1 MNVVQRVI
9 VEPLEE
15 LYEKIL
21 HFLPNFLTSLFLVV
35 IGLIVGWILKIF
47 FMRLFRALG
56 IDTHSERFG
65 MGEVLGKGG
74 IKEPLSALL
83 SRIIGWIVV
92 LIFIIVA
99 LRALDIPS
107 VQRLLEGFFFYLPN
121 VFVAALILFF
131 GYLLSNFVGRAALI
145 AAVNAGMKLS
155 GLVGKC
161 VKFTVVFLSFTMA
174 LEQLGVGSNTVVIA
188 FAISFGGAVLA
199 LSIALGLGG
208 RDIAKEYLEKKLK
221 GDEKKDEIS
230 HL

>member
-1 MNVVQRVI
+1 MNIVQRVI

-21 HFLPNFLTSLFLVV
+21 HFLPNFLTSLLLVV
-35 IGLIVGWILKIF
+35 IGLIAGWILRVF
-47 FMRLFRALG
+47 FTRLFRALG
-56 IDTHSERFG
+56 IDRHFERFG

-83 SRIIGWIVV
+83 SRIIGWITV
-92 LIFIIVA
+92 LIFLIVA

-107 VQRLLEGFFFYLPN
+107 VQRLMEGFFFYLPN
-121 VFVAALILFF
+121 VFVAALILLF
-131 GYLLSNFVGRAALI
+131 GYLLSNFLGRAALI

-188 FAISFGGAVLA
+188 FAISFGGVVLA
-199 LSIALGLGG
+199 LSLALGLGG
-208 RDIAKEYLEKKLK
+208 KEIAKEYLEKKFK